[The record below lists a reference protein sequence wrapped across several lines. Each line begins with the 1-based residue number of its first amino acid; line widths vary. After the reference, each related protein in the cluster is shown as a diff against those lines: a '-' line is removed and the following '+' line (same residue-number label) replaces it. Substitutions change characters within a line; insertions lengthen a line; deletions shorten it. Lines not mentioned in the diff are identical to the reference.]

1 MQKINE
7 TIERIL
13 PLDSQAMDAARAKQ
27 DTLTKPQGSL
37 GRLEELS
44 ILMAGIQRTGLPKIE
59 KKVIVT
65 MAADHGVVAEGVT
78 LYPQEVTAQMVQ
90 NFLGGGAGVNVLA
103 RHVGARVVVVDMGV
117 VSELAPHPELVN
129 KRVAA
134 GTANMA
140 RGPAMSEQQAIQAL
154 KAGIEVVEME
164 LDRGLDILGVGEMG
178 IGNTT
183 AASAITA
190 AVTAAPVEDV
200 TGRGTGLDDKGL
212 KHKAEVVAKVLQLN
226 LPRGHDG
233 LDLLCKVGGF
243 EIGGMAG
250 AMLAAAAHGR
260 PVLIDGFISGA
271 AALIANLLAPRL
283 CNYLFAAHLSVEV
296 GHRLILQHL
305 GLTPLLDLQMRL
317 GEGTGA
323 ALGISLVEA
332 AVRVLGEMATFNQA
346 GISGAEE

>member
-1 MQKINE
+1 MFATSQLTHQLCRTTEANE
-7 TIERIL
+7 GQFGIHTPTEAL
-13 PLDSQAMDAARAKQ
+13 GGLAE
-27 DTLTKPQGSL
+27 LSL
-37 GRLEELS
+37 LEE
-44 ILMAGIQRTGLPKIE
+44 GL
-59 KKVIVT
+59 
-65 MAADHGVVAEGVT
+65 GLVV
-78 LYPQEVTAQMVQ
+78 Q
-90 NFLGGGAGVNVLA
+90 GACL
-103 RHVGARVVVVDMGV
+103 
-117 VSELAPHPELVN
+117 
-129 KRVAA
+129 
-134 GTANMA
+134 
-140 RGPAMSEQQAIQAL
+140 
-154 KAGIEVVEME
+154 
-164 LDRGLDILGVGEMG
+164 LDILGVGEMG

-212 KHKAEVVAKVLQLN
+212 KHKAEVVSKVLQLN
-226 LPRGHDG
+226 LPRGDDG

-283 CNYLFAAHLSVEV
+283 SNYLFAAHLSVEI

-332 AVRVLGEMATFNQA
+332 AVLILGEMATFDQA